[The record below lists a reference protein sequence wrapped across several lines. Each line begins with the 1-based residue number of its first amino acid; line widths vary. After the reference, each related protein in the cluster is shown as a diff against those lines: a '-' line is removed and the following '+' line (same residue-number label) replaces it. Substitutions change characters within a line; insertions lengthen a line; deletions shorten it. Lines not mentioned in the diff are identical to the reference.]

1 MERDYGPML
10 IQQGEGRSFKADQG
24 LAWWLAG
31 VAGALNTA
39 GLYAVGMFSANMT
52 GNVSAFADRFGVGA
66 FFSALPYFGLV
77 LVFIA
82 GAATSTL
89 LINLGR
95 RRGMARIYALNIMAE
110 ACLLAALGCAD
121 YYLPA
126 LVRGATLAFGLSFVL
141 GLQNAVVTRI
151 SNARVRTTHVTG
163 MVTDIGIEIANL
175 FEHRGS
181 ASAEASENRSKLTLH
196 LQTVASFVAGGIIG
210 VVAYRRVGAALLLAA
225 SAILAVLALRALI
238 RAGQPSRPSLQT

>member
-1 MERDYGPML
+1 ML
-10 IQQGEGRSFKADQG
+10 VQQGEERSYKADQG

-52 GNVSAFADRFGVGA
+52 GNVSAFADRFGVGDLLA
-66 FFSALPYFGLV
+66 ALPYLGLV
-77 LVFIA
+77 LVFVS
-82 GAATSTL
+82 GATTSTL

-95 RRGMARIYALNIMAE
+95 RRRMGHIYALNIMAE
-110 ACLLAALGCAD
+110 ACLLAALGFAD
-121 YYLPA
+121 YWLPTLA
-126 LVRGATLAFGLSFVL
+126 RGATLAFGLSFVL

-175 FEHRGS
+175 FEHRGA
-181 ASAEASENRSKLTLH
+181 ASAEASENRNKLRLH
-196 LQTVASFVAGGIIG
+196 TQTVTSFIIGGIIG
-210 VVAYRRVGAALLLAA
+210 VVAYRRVGPALLLAA
-225 SAILAVLALRALI
+225 SAILAVLAIRGLL
-238 RAGQPSRPSLQT
+238 RAGQSQRRSLQA